1 MTVVVHTNGTNA
13 ALVERYRCECKKLKD
28 GQLVSYNELV
38 EGDSMHCYNKTIEKI
53 LITYDEKTEMT
64 ALKLYGIM
72 AKCKQIIGSLE
83 KM

>member
-53 LITYDEKTEMT
+53 LITYDEKTEMAT
-64 ALKLYGIM
+64 LKFYETV
-72 AKCKQIIGSLE
+72 AKCKKILGKLE